1 MEIFLNLKEIL
12 NEINIIE
19 KDDKYSE
26 EIIDEIK
33 DEIIPIFSNNNK

>member
-19 KDDKYSE
+19 KDKYDE

-33 DEIIPIFSNNNK
+33 DQLFSIISNDNKQ